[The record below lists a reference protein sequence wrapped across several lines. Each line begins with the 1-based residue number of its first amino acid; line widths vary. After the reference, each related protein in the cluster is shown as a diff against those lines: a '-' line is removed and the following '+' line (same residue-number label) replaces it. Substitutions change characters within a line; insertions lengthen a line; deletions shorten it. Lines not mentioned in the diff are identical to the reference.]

1 MSFSAME
8 YQQRI
13 RKTKERM
20 AAKGVEVLLI
30 TDPANMNYLSGYDG
44 WSFYVHQ
51 MLIVIGDEDQPIW
64 VGRTMDANAAK
75 LTTWLYTDNI
85 IPYPDIYVQ
94 SDVLHPMDFVADILK
109 QIGQEKRSIGVE
121 MENYYFTAKCYEQLK
136 KGLPNAKFQD
146 ATLLVNWARIVK
158 SDQEIEYMK
167 RAALFVENAMADG
180 IKMINEGVR
189 ECDVAAKILHTQVS
203 GTAEYGGDYPA
214 IMPLLPSGEKTSTP
228 HLTWTDAR
236 YKQGDSVILEL
247 AGCYKR
253 YHSPLART
261 VHIGRPNENLKALSE
276 ITVEGLNECLAIIK
290 PGVALEEVEETWRK
304 SIAKSGYLKE
314 SRIGYSMG
322 LNYPP
327 DWGEHTASIRKGDKT
342 ILQPN
347 MTFHLIPGMWYE
359 KSGFEVSES
368 FRVTE
373 TGCETFADMPRE
385 LHIKDDV
392 LLGYQAP
399 VKEVQQKYADLF

>member
-1 MSFSAME
+1 MSVGTAE
-8 YQQRI
+8 YQTRI

-20 AAKGVEVLLI
+20 ATKGIEVLLI

-51 MLIVIGDEDQPIW
+51 MLIVIDDEDQPIW

-75 LTTWLYTDNI
+75 ITTWLYHDNI
-85 IPYPDIYVQ
+85 ISYPDTYVQ
-94 SDVLHPMDFVADILK
+94 SETKHPMDFVADILK
-109 QIGQEKRSIGVE
+109 QIGQDKRRMGVE
-121 MENYYFTAKCYEQLK
+121 MENYYFTAKCFEQLK
-136 KGLPNAKFQD
+136 IGLPNATFQD
-146 ATLLVNWARIVK
+146 ATLLVNWVRIVK

-167 RAALFVENAMADG
+167 KAAVLAELAMNAG
-180 IKMINEGVR
+180 IEMINEGVR
-189 ECDVAAKILHTQVS
+189 ECDVAAKILYAQVT
-203 GTAEYGGDYPA
+203 GTEEFGGDYPA
-214 IMPLLPSGEKTSTP
+214 IMPLMPSGEKTSTP

-236 YKQGDSVILEL
+236 YKNNESVILEL

-261 VHIGRPNENLKALSE
+261 IHIGNPSEELKKLAQV
-276 ITVEGLNECLAIIK
+276 TVEGIEECLAMIK
-290 PGVALEEVEETWRK
+290 PGIALEEVCETWTK
-304 SIAKSGYLKE
+304 SIAKYGYTKE

-347 MTFHLIPGMWYE
+347 MTFHMIPGMWYD

-368 FRVTE
+368 FRITE
-373 TGCETFADMPRE
+373 NGCETFANLPRG
-385 LHIKDDV
+385 L
-392 LLGYQAP
+392 Y
-399 VKEVQQKYADLF
+399 VKNEALIR